1 MSRGLFE
8 HLINIEDLDKSVIT
22 DIIRDADL
30 FKQNRK
36 KSDVTGKTVAL
47 MFCENSTRT
56 RCSFEEAA
64 KKLGMN
70 VINFD
75 ATSSSFA
82 KGESM
87 KDTVENLY
95 AIGVEVVVI
104 RHSITGI
111 IDNTL
116 GKINCNMHFVNAGDG
131 NRAHPS
137 QALLDFYT
145 MLETLGTVEGK
156 KVLIAGDISF
166 SRVAKSNIAL
176 LNKFG
181 ADVHLCSPK
190 YYKPSGIE
198 KLGVTYHDDIEDALK
213 DADVVMV
220 LRVQNERHGNLIYPS
235 TTEYKRKYNINSKN
249 FKLAKESAILMHP
262 GPVNRDVELSS
273 ELMDSDAGK
282 TILRQTKNGVFVRMA
297 ILNKILSSGRAE

>member
-1 MSRGLFE
+1 MSSRLFE
-8 HLINIEDLDKSVIT
+8 HLINIENLDKSTIT

-30 FKQNRK
+30 FKQNKK
-36 KSDVTGKTVAL
+36 KSEVSGKTVAL

-75 ATSSSFA
+75 ERSSSFT

-87 KDTVENLY
+87 KDTIENLY

-111 IDNTL
+111 IDNTID
-116 GKINCNMHFVNAGDG
+116 KINCNMHFVNAGDG

-145 MLETLGTVEGK
+145 MIETQ
-156 KVLIAGDISF
+156 
-166 SRVAKSNIAL
+166 R
-176 LNKFG
+176 
-181 ADVHLCSPK
+181 
-190 YYKPSGIE
+190 
-198 KLGVTYHDDIEDALK
+198 
-213 DADVVMV
+213 
-220 LRVQNERHGNLIYPS
+220 
-235 TTEYKRKYNINSKN
+235 
-249 FKLAKESAILMHP
+249 
-262 GPVNRDVELSS
+262 
-273 ELMDSDAGK
+273 AGK
-282 TILRQTKNGVFVRMA
+282 SPSNL
-297 ILNKILSSGRAE
+297 LSLASS